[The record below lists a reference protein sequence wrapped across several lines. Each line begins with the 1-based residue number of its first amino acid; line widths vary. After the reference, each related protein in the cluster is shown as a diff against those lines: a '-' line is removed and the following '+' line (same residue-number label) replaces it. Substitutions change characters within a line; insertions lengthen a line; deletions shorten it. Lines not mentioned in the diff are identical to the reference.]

1 MTLPALFRMDFNIIA
16 EPANVSL
23 LLLHLDFKLCSTS
36 FVHLRLWRQSP
47 LQAVR
52 VLCENNKL

>member
-1 MTLPALFRMDFNIIA
+1 MTLPALFWMDFNIIA

-23 LLLHLDFKLCSTS
+23 LFLDFDFKLCTTP
-36 FVHLRLWRQSP
+36 FVHFRLWRQSP

-52 VLCENNKL
+52 VLCENKKL